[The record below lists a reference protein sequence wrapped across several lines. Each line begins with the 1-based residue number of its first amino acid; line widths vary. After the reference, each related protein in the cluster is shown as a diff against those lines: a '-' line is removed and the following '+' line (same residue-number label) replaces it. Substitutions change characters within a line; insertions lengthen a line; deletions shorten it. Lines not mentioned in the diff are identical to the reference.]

1 MGIQQNNE
9 KSAIHS
15 NVQID
20 VDINFV
26 NVKQNKIIIKK
37 NKNKIKTKKIR
48 QNKNL
53 GSDPNQ
59 KYISKS
65 AYFVHIPRKI
75 LRTFWCSLTTIQS
88 IAISGSSSGR
98 KMRNDNRQA
107 TVSKNNNNS
116 NNNNRKN
123 SNSNS
128 STSSS
133 KNLLTLLTDM

>member
-20 VDINFV
+20 VDINFL

-37 NKNKIKTKKIR
+37 NKNKIKTKKTR

-53 GSDPNQ
+53 GSDPSQ

-75 LRTFWCSLTTIQS
+75 LRTFWRSLTTIQS
-88 IAISGSSSGR
+88 IAVSGSSSRR

-107 TVSKNNNNS
+107 TVSKNN
-116 NNNNRKN
+116 
-123 SNSNS
+123 
-128 STSSS
+128 
-133 KNLLTLLTDM
+133 